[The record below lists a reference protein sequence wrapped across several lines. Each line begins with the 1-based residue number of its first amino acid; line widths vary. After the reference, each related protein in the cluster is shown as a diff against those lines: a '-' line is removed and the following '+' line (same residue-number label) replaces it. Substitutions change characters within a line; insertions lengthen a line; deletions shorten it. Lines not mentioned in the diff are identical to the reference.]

1 MKFRSPV
8 NVYKFLNFFI
18 NYKVKFVSLKCS
30 VARDDLIISFM
41 YWNVGFICTSVVMIK
56 TTA

>member
-18 NYKVKFVSLKCS
+18 NYKVKFVSLRCS
-30 VARDDLIISFM
+30 VARDNLIISFM
-41 YWNVGFICTSVVMIK
+41 YWNAGFICTSVVMIK